1 MTLPKK
7 ILVVDDERHLRRT
20 LSLVLQKG
28 GYQVDAAANAEDA
41 LLYLLQNP
49 YDLIFLDLNM
59 PGMNGVDLL
68 AEIHKQYPYIP
79 VMILTANATLE
90 SAIQAVRMG
99 ARDYLLKPVDPSLIL
114 ARVAEILAEAEQPDR
129 KREIVGQ
136 LQNLLAELQ
145 SLDNTD
151 ATPTSLLAALPPTD
165 STRFLRKGPFF
176 LDLHA
181 RHVTMD
187 NQFLPV
193 TGVYFDYLVTLLRH
207 APKPVPNKTLV
218 REAQG
223 YHVVATE
230 ARDLARW
237 RIHELRKVIETDP
250 GKPQYILTVRGVGYR
265 VVI

>member
-1 MTLPKK
+1 MTMPKM
-7 ILVVDDERHLRRT
+7 ILVVDDEGHLRQT

-28 GYQVDAAANAEDA
+28 GYRADAAANAEAA
-41 LLYLLQNP
+41 LQFLIKDP

-59 PGMNGVDLL
+59 PGMSGIELL
-68 AEIHKQYPYIP
+68 AEIHRQYPYIP

-114 ARVAEILAEAEQPDR
+114 ARVAEILAEAEQPER

-145 SLDNTD
+145 QLDSTD
-151 ATPTSLLAALPPTD
+151 ATPTSVLAALPPTD
-165 STRFLRKGPFF
+165 STRFLRKGPFS

-181 RHVTMD
+181 RHVTLH

-207 APKPVPNKTLV
+207 APKTVPNKTLV

-223 YHVVATE
+223 YEVVAAE

-237 RIHELRKVIETDP
+237 RIHELRKIIETDP
-250 GKPQYILTVRGVGYR
+250 GKPQLILTVRGVGYR
-265 VVI
+265 MVL